1 MLLVLD
7 LLLGVG
13 LSSLEWSL
21 LVGVT
26 QSRRWPLLPGGSAP
40 SHCLPP
46 PSPLH
51 GTKAILSF
59 TSMSYACCCPCQE
72 PLHPLWLTRIP
83 LVSQGCH
90 NKHHILGS
98 FQQ

>member
-46 PSPLH
+46 PFSLAWNQ
-51 GTKAILSF
+51 G
-59 TSMSYACCCPCQE
+59 
-72 PLHPLWLTRIP
+72 HPLFHLHVSRL
-83 LVSQGCH
+83 LVAHARSLS
-90 NKHHILGS
+90 ILFGS
-98 FQQ
+98 LAFH